1 MGRRKI
7 PIARVKNPAAR
18 QVTFSKRRT
27 GLFNKANELVTLC
40 GAEIAIIV
48 FSPGNRPYSFG
59 HPCVEAIAS
68 RIVEQEPIPNDG
80 IENSSSDIDDL
91 TKQLGDVLAKIDEAE
106 KGAKL
111 HDEILKESKVVQF
124 AQLEKLRGSII
135 ELKDMIKSRICDLD
149 TSQSMLLLAKEPIIL
164 N

>member
-1 MGRRKI
+1 MGHRKI
-7 PIARVKNPAAR
+7 PIARVKNSAAR

-68 RIVEQEPIPNDG
+68 RIVEQEPNPNNG

-91 TKQLGDVLAKIDEAE
+91 SQQLGDVLAKIDEAE

-111 HDEILKESKVVQF
+111 HDEILKEYKKVVQL
-124 AQLEKLRGSII
+124 AQLKESFI

-149 TSQSMLLLAKEPIIL
+149 ISKSMLLLAKEPIIW